1 MGWALQLFASL
12 DRCDESKLHRDV
24 WLAVGVFGVLCA
36 VNLACKMD
44 AGVYYWYRWP
54 IAISLLLL
62 LFCARKRGAAALGYA
77 MQEDDHLLERLVT
90 ANATIRGSDS
100 LSAPTKQ

>member
-36 VNLACKMD
+36 VNLACKMN
-44 AGVYYWYRWP
+44 AGVYYWYRWAYCYSS
-54 IAISLLLL
+54 ITITIM
-62 LFCARKRGAAALGYA
+62 CNVARGRCS
-77 MQEDDHLLERLVT
+77 RLCH
-90 ANATIRGSDS
+90 AGR
-100 LSAPTKQ
+100 

>member
-62 LFCARKRGAAALGYA
+62 LLCESGVQNGRWS
-77 MQEDDHLLERLVT
+77 LLLVPL
-90 ANATIRGSDS
+90 AYRY
-100 LSAPTKQ
+100 